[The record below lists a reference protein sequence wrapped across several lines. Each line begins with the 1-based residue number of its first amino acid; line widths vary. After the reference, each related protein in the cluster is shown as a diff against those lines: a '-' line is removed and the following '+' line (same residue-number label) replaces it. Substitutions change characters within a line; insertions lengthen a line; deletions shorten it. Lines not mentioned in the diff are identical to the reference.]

1 MKRLLNQSE
10 KRRLLAIEIL
20 YDQRDWITLASLA
33 EMLDC
38 SVRVLKDDV
47 AHFKKDFEEFTIESS
62 NNGVR
67 LKMRNN
73 AGLKTLYQYALRHS
87 TAYNLLENIFL
98 KEEMTITDLTEL
110 LSTSPSTTYRLI
122 DQINETFEKSNF
134 RIETNPSRIACSE
147 NKIRYFFY

>member
-1 MKRLLNQSE
+1 
-10 KRRLLAIEIL
+10 
-20 YDQRDWITLASLA
+20 
-33 EMLDC
+33 
-38 SVRVLKDDV
+38 
-47 AHFKKDFEEFTIESS
+47 
-62 NNGVR
+62 
-67 LKMRNN
+67 MRNN

-134 RIETNPSRIACSE
+134 RIETNPCRIEGSE
-147 NKIRYFFY
+147 KEIRYFFYNYFRSEYSNLQWHYKSIKEKDLDDFLKFFIQY